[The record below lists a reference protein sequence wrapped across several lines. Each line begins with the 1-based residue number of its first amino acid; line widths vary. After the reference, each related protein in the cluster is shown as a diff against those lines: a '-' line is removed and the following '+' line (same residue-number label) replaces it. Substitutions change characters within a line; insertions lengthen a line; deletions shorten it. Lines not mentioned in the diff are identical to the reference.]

1 MPETH
6 IVTRA
11 FNADRPLTAGERV
24 DASIWPNSKQ
34 LEDQGLIKP
43 ILASEVPQGSGTVA
57 LGEVLRLLRRL
68 EGKLDAF
75 MKAAGVATATV
86 DKADEPVA
94 RGPLP
99 PKRRAAKRGRR

>member
-43 ILASEVPQGSGTVA
+43 ILASEVPQGSSTVA

-75 MKAAGVATATV
+75 MKAAGVATTAA
-86 DKADEPVA
+86 ADL
-94 RGPLP
+94 GPLP